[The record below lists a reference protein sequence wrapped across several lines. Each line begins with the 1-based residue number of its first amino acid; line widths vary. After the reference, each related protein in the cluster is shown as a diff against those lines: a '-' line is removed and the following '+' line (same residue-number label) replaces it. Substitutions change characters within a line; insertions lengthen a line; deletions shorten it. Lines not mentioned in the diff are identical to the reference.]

1 MAYTTIS
8 KVRNLFGFS
17 DNDVSDEA
25 ITEFIAY
32 VDDEVDNITGT
43 TWAGT
48 ETYYSK
54 VEEAATILVGSLVY
68 KRFRDKQQLSKQLW
82 EEGEKKLRELGRA
95 PYTKAT
101 NYEAIEEN

>member
-1 MAYTTIS
+1 MAYTTIG

-17 DNDVSDEA
+17 EKDASDEA

-32 VDDEVDNITGT
+32 VDSEVEDITKKEWSGSEEHY
-43 TWAGT
+43 G
-48 ETYYSK
+48 K
-54 VEEAATILVGSLVY
+54 VEEAATIFVGSLVY

-82 EEGEKKLRELGRA
+82 DEGEKKLRDLGRT

-101 NYEAIEEN
+101 SYEVVEET